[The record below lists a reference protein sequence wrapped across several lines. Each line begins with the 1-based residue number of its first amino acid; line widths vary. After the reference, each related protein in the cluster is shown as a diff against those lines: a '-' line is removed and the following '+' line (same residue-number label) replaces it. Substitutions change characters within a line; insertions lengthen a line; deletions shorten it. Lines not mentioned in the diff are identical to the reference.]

1 MNREDVP
8 PLSSTEDVARISVDA
23 KTRLHSASHS
33 EILAGYTSDIYF
45 VRTIEILRS
54 LGLADVPV
62 VAEVFPGR
70 DGICVGVEEVRY
82 LLRDRDVR
90 VHSLAEGDSFSAR
103 EVIMRIEGPYG
114 RFGMYETVL
123 LGMLAQPS
131 GWATAA
137 RAIVTVAGEKPVYV
151 FGARHVHPA
160 VAPVMERAA
169 IIGGMRG
176 SACILGAKLVGQE
189 PVGTMPHAFVLIV
202 GDTVR
207 AALAYHERMPARVPR
222 LVLVDTFNDEAV
234 EALRVAEALGSDLAA
249 IRLDTPRE
257 RGSVTPDL
265 VREVRARLDLAGH
278 HKVQIFVS
286 GGLTPERIPALSE
299 AGADAFGVGS
309 HVSAA
314 QPIDM
319 TMDLREVN
327 GRPIAKRGRTPGRTP
342 TPRLRP

>member
-1 MNREDVP
+1 MTRELP
-8 PLSSTEDVARISVDA
+8 PLSSIEDVRRYDVDS
-23 KTRLHSASHS
+23 KNRLHSASHR
-33 EILAGYTSDIYF
+33 EILGGLTTDIYF

-62 VAEVFPGR
+62 AAEIFPGR

-82 LLRDRDVR
+82 LLRDSGAKIQ
-90 VHSLAEGDSFSAR
+90 SLAEGERFSAR
-103 EVIMRIEGPYG
+103 EVIMRIEGPYA
-114 RFGMYETVL
+114 RFGMFETVL

-137 RAIVTVAGEKPVYV
+137 RDVVAAAGEKPAYV

-160 VAPVMERAA
+160 VAPVLERSAL
-169 IIGGMRG
+169 IGGMRG
-176 SACILGAKLVGQE
+176 AACILGAKLAGQE
-189 PVGTMPHAFVLIV
+189 PVGTMPHAFILIV

-207 AALAYHERMPARVPR
+207 AATAYHERMPAGVPR
-222 LVLVDTFNDEAV
+222 LVLVDTFTDEAV
-234 EALRVAEALGSDLAA
+234 EALRVAEALGRKLDA

-265 VREVRARLDLAGH
+265 VREVRARLTLAGH
-278 HKVQIFVS
+278 GNVQIFVS
-286 GGLTPERIPALSE
+286 GGLTPERMQALSE

-309 HVSAA
+309 YVSAA
-314 QPIDM
+314 PPIDM
-319 TMDLREVN
+319 TMDLREIN

-342 TPRLRP
+342 TTRLRS

>member
-1 MNREDVP
+1 VTRDIR
-8 PLSSTEDVARISVDA
+8 PLSSTEDVGRLSVDA
-23 KTRLHSASHS
+23 TSRLHSASHD
-33 EILAGYTSDIYF
+33 EIMAGYTSDIYF
-45 VRTIEILRS
+45 VRTLEILRS
-54 LGLADVPV
+54 LGLADIPV
-62 VAEVFPGR
+62 VAEIFPSL
-70 DGICVGVEEVRY
+70 DGICVGVDEVRY
-82 LLRDRDVR
+82 LLRDNGVKIE
-90 VHSLAEGDSFSAR
+90 SLSEGEPFAAR
-103 EVIMRIEGPYG
+103 EVIMRIEGPYA

-137 RAIVTVAGEKPVYV
+137 REVVTAAGEKPTYV

-169 IIGGMRG
+169 ILGGMRG
-176 SACILGAKLVGQE
+176 AACILGAKLTGQE

-207 AALAYHERMPARVPR
+207 AAIAYHERMPARVPR
-222 LVLVDTFNDEAV
+222 LVLVDTFTDEAV
-234 EALRVAEALGSDLAA
+234 EALRVAEALGPDLVA

-265 VREVRARLDLAGH
+265 VREVRARLTLAGH
-278 HKVQIFVS
+278 PNIQIFVS
-286 GGLTPERIPALSE
+286 GGLTPERIATLAE

-314 QPIDM
+314 RPIDM

-327 GRPIAKRGRTPGRTP
+327 GRPLAKRGRTPGRTP
-342 TPRLRP
+342 APRLHR

>member
-1 MNREDVP
+1 VTRDIQ
-8 PLSSTEDVARISVDA
+8 PLSSVEDIGRISVDA
-23 KTRLHSASHS
+23 KNRLHSASHR
-33 EILAGYTSDIYF
+33 EILAGHTSDIYF
-45 VRTIEILRS
+45 VRTLEILRS

-62 VAEVFPGR
+62 VAEIFPSA

-82 LLRDRDVR
+82 LLRESGVR
-90 VHSLAEGDSFSAR
+90 IDSLSEGERFSAR
-103 EVIMRIEGPYG
+103 EVIMRIEGPYAS
-114 RFGMYETVL
+114 FGMYETVL

-137 RAIVTVAGEKPVYV
+137 MDVVRAAGEKPAFV

-169 IIGGMRG
+169 IVGGMRG
-176 SACILGAKLVGQE
+176 AACILGAKLAGQE

-222 LVLVDTFNDEAV
+222 LVLVDTFTDEAV

-265 VREVRARLDLAGH
+265 VREVRARLDIAGH
-278 HKVQIFVS
+278 HRVQIFVS
-286 GGLTPERIPALSE
+286 GGLTPERIAALGE

-309 HVSAA
+309 YVSAA
-314 QPIDM
+314 HPIDM

-327 GRPIAKRGRTPGRTP
+327 GRPLAKRGRTPGRTP
-342 TPRLRP
+342 TARLHP